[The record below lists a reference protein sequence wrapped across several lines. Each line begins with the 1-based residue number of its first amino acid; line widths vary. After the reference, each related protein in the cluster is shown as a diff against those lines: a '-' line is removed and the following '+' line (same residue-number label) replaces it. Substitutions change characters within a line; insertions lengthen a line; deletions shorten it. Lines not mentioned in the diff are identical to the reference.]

1 MLIGGEWMQAASGDT
16 LPVYDPA
23 TAAAI
28 GIMPAG
34 DSGDV
39 DTAVSAAREAL
50 ERRVWLDLAP
60 PQRAKIMWRVAELID
75 LHAEELAGLE
85 TLNCGMPLSLARTT
99 VQGAAEVFR
108 YYAGWCTKI
117 YGLTTDISAGSVQF
131 HAYTSKE
138 PVGVVGLICPWNA
151 PLAMAAKKVATA
163 LAAGCTCVLKPA
175 EETPLTTLRF
185 GELLQQSG
193 VPDGV
198 VNIVTGLGH
207 TVGAAL
213 CAHPGVAKIAFT
225 GSTEVGK
232 LIVQAAAGNLKKVA
246 LELGGKSPVLIFEDA
261 PLESAIA
268 AATNGVFLNSG
279 QVCIAGSRVYVQRGA
294 YDEVV
299 TGIADAARR
308 LRIGN
313 GFDTGT
319 QLGPL
324 ISARQLDR
332 VCDLV
337 ERGID
342 AGAELITGGGRL
354 RRDGH
359 FMEPT
364 ILANAGPDSC
374 VTREEIFGPVL
385 SINRFDDLDAAVHAA
400 NDTTYGLA
408 AAVWTSNLSRAHLL
422 ARQLTAGTV
431 WINCQ
436 LTLNHALPMGGYKQ
450 SGWGR
455 EYGLEGLEEF
465 LETKAVFTRL

>member
-1 MLIGGEWMQAASGDT
+1 
-16 LPVYDPA
+16 
-23 TAAAI
+23 
-28 GIMPAG
+28 
-34 DSGDV
+34 
-39 DTAVSAAREAL
+39 
-50 ERRVWLDLAP
+50 
-60 PQRAKIMWRVAELID
+60 
-75 LHAEELAGLE
+75 
-85 TLNCGMPLSLARTT
+85 
-99 VQGAAEVFR
+99 
-108 YYAGWCTKI
+108 
-117 YGLTTDISAGSVQF
+117 
-131 HAYTSKE
+131 
-138 PVGVVGLICPWNA
+138 
-151 PLAMAAKKVATA
+151 
-163 LAAGCTCVLKPA
+163 
-175 EETPLTTLRF
+175 
-185 GELLQQSG
+185 LLQQSG